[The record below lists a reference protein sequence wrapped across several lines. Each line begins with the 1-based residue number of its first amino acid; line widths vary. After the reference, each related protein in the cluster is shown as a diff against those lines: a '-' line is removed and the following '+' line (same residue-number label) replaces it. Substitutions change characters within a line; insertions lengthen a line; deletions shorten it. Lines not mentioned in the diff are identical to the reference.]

1 MGFFDRNNHQ
11 HLAEI
16 AQLQTALEEKTRALE
31 NANLRAAQAE
41 QKAIACE
48 TKAQILTD
56 LITNLSSF
64 SESLVANQ
72 TSLAVLASAMRNEK
86 ENAANA
92 KRVSS
97 QSSQEIDQIAESLA
111 QLATSSNSAADQIGR
126 LDARAQEVGGI
137 VRMIKEIAEQTNL
150 LALNAAIEAARA
162 GEQGRGF
169 AVVADE
175 VRKLAERTANAT
187 NDITILVEQIR
198 SDSGDSRTKMSNL
211 AQQSASFSQNGQSAS
226 KTMQTLMQIS
236 NNMEQSSAASAL
248 RGFCELAKVDHIIFK
263 FRVYKVLFGLSNE
276 DESQFSSHTS
286 CRLGK
291 WYYDGEGKECFSKLN
306 GYREIETPHMKV
318 HSAAL
323 NALRAYFSGDS
334 QNAIAAVSE
343 METASLSVL
352 ANLERMSISGERD
365 SETLCQHA

>member
-1 MGFFDRNNHQ
+1 
-11 HLAEI
+11 
-16 AQLQTALEEKTRALE
+16 
-31 NANLRAAQAE
+31 
-41 QKAIACE
+41 
-48 TKAQILTD
+48 
-56 LITNLSSF
+56 
-64 SESLVANQ
+64 
-72 TSLAVLASAMRNEK
+72 
-86 ENAANA
+86 
-92 KRVSS
+92 
-97 QSSQEIDQIAESLA
+97 
-111 QLATSSNSAADQIGR
+111 
-126 LDARAQEVGGI
+126 
-137 VRMIKEIAEQTNL
+137 
-150 LALNAAIEAARA
+150 
-162 GEQGRGF
+162 
-169 AVVADE
+169 
-175 VRKLAERTANAT
+175 
-187 NDITILVEQIR
+187 
-198 SDSGDSRTKMSNL
+198 
-211 AQQSASFSQNGQSAS
+211 
-226 KTMQTLMQIS
+226 
-236 NNMEQSSAASAL
+236 MEQSSAASAL